1 MESKG
6 YALAFI
12 LILAIICTGTYVA
25 VSALRANNNRP
36 LVQIERPTGAAN
48 SPVALATET
57 ATPVQP
63 TATPS
68 PPTVTP
74 QPPITLPIQSATPT
88 AKSAPARQIAT
99 ATATVSLP
107 APTAVPR
114 FAFVQD
120 GPVRGDFS
128 HNCNAGAYILGYVR
142 DANGTLLE
150 GVQIS
155 ATDLWGNHLEGISKG
170 GTDLGKYDIPINSN
184 VADTWNVT
192 IIDNQGTPQ
201 SLTVAV
207 QHSGQFVPDQQPC
220 WHQLDWRRTY

>member
-12 LILAIICTGTYVA
+12 LILAIICTGAYVA
-25 VSALRANNNRP
+25 VSALRANNSRP
-36 LVQIERPTGAAN
+36 LVQIERPTEAGNAQVTPAA
-48 SPVALATET
+48 

-63 TATPS
+63 TATPP

-74 QPPITLPIQSATPT
+74 QPPITLPIQTATPT
-88 AKSAPARQIAT
+88 TEGAPVRQIAT
-99 ATATVSLP
+99 VTATVALP
-107 APTAVPR
+107 TPTAVPR

-120 GPVRGDFS
+120 GPVHGDFS
-128 HNCNAGAYILGYVR
+128 HNCTAGAYILGYVR

-150 GVQIS
+150 GVQIQ
-155 ATDLWGNHLEGISKG
+155 ANDAWGNHLQSVSKG

-184 VADTWNVT
+184 VTDTWNVT
-192 IIDNQGTPQ
+192 IADNRGTPQ
-201 SLTVAV
+201 SLTVVV

-220 WHQLDWRRTY
+220 WHRLDWRRAY

>member
-6 YALAFI
+6 YALAFV
-12 LILAIICTGTYVA
+12 LILAIICTGAYVA
-25 VSALRANNNRP
+25 VSALRANNSRP
-36 LVQIERPTGAAN
+36 LVQIERPTEATD
-48 SPVALATET
+48 SPVTLAVAT

-63 TATPS
+63 TATPL

-74 QPPITLPIQSATPT
+74 QPPITLPIQTATPT
-88 AKSAPARQIAT
+88 TEGKPVRRIAT
-99 ATATVSLP
+99 ATATVALP
-107 APTAVPR
+107 TPTAVPR
-114 FAFVQD
+114 YAFVQD

-128 HNCNAGAYILGYVR
+128 HNCTAGAYILGYVR
-142 DANGTLLE
+142 DAKGTLLE
-150 GVQIS
+150 GVQIQ
-155 ATDLWGNHLEGISKG
+155 ATDAWGNNLKALSKG

-192 IIDNQGTPQ
+192 ITDNRGTPQ

-220 WHQLDWRRTY
+220 WHRLDWKRTY